1 MFKYT
6 VHIRKVSGSLNE
18 SVLPSKNLVIKS
30 KSKKS
35 NEQIFNEAFDYFK
48 RNYNL
53 EIESAEII
61 FEGFFNKIGNTIKGL
76 FGGKNKNQQQSTSQ
90 ETEQSQT
97 GPINNEE
104 SQQDDAENDDFSN
117 QTEDRVD
124 SDTMNKVLLISALYA
139 TQSKIASARENGEHP
154 NISEQMTMKTS
165 QTINGEKYP
174 FEICCYAV
182 TDVWNGARDLS
193 QEGTKLNVKLTTKSV
208 TNRMISSEENPE
220 IQKQMESLKK
230 RIMKGGTIDV
240 TQINI
245 DQIGPFWRKFY
256 APVYIGNKRLGEIKL
271 IVTKKDINKAKD
283 VVDEE
288 FGEIFD
294 EVVKNFNL
302 N

>member
-1 MFKYT
+1 MYKYT

-18 SVLPSKNLVIKS
+18 SVLPSKNLVVKT
-30 KSKKS
+30 KNKKS
-35 NEQIFNEAFDYFK
+35 DEQIYNEAFDYFK

-61 FEGFFNKIGNTIKGL
+61 FEGFFNKIGNKIKGL
-76 FGGKNKNQQQSTSQ
+76 FGNKNKNQQQSTPQ

-97 GPINNEE
+97 GPINNEKP
-104 SQQDDAENDDFSN
+104 QQYK
-117 QTEDRVD
+117 TKDRVD

-139 TQSKIASARENGEHP
+139 TQSKITNAHENGEHP
-154 NISEQMTMKTS
+154 NISDQMTMKIS

-182 TDVWNGARDLS
+182 ADVWNGARDLS
-193 QEGTKLNVKLTTKSV
+193 QEGTKLNVKLTTKSA
-208 TNRMISSEENPE
+208 TNRMISSEEIPE

-240 TQINI
+240 TQIYI

-271 IVTKKDINKAKD
+271 IVTKKDINKAKE